1 MKKIMELKEMRK
13 MGLMIIIR
21 MMGKRMSRQTNIS
34 NSNMNKTN
42 KITSRY
48 SNNNSPNNNNNNK
61 CSAPLTTLESSS
73 PTNPN
78 NNLPSTVKISPQK
91 SNNPP
96 FLKNITISSTL
107 TTRCKMR
114 R

>member
-13 MGLMIIIR
+13 IGLMIIIR
-21 MMGKRMSRQTNIS
+21 MTGKRMSRQTNIS

-48 SNNNSPNNNNNNK
+48 SNNKSPNNNNK
-61 CSAPLTTLESSS
+61 CSAPPTTLESSS

-78 NNLPSTVKISPQK
+78 NNLLSTAKISPHK